1 MPNTFLTPDM
11 IAREALATLYG
22 NTVMAQLV
30 HRDYSSEFV
39 GAVGDTVTIRKPAV
53 FEAEAF
59 NRANGINIQDA
70 SEGSVAVVL
79 DTLLDVSFAV
89 TAEDL
94 TLEIRDFAT
103 QLLDPAMEAHAQ
115 KIDETILTLRDDV
128 TAEVGAG
135 ASAHAWDNPRVL
147 IDARKTLNTAKVP
160 LTQRRAVAGPSTA
173 AEWLADA
180 LFHQVDQSGATE
192 GLREASLGS
201 RKFGFDPYEHNGI
214 TEEGGTGGDPSTEI
228 SVAFHRTAFA
238 LVSRNLEL
246 PASAEGGGA
255 RAATVGYQGFG
266 LRVVY
271 DYDISKK
278 QDVVSLDY
286 LIGVKTLDPNRA
298 VLIKGA
304 DST

>member
-30 HRDYSSEFV
+30 HRDYSSEFD

-53 FEAEAF
+53 FTAEKF
-59 NRANGINIQDA
+59 VRSSGINVQDA
-70 SEGSVAVVL
+70 TEGSVPVVL
-79 DTLLDVSFAV
+79 TDILDVSFAV

-94 TLEIRDFAT
+94 TLEIRDFGE

-115 KIDETILTLRDDV
+115 AIDAEILTLRDDIA
-128 TAEVGAG
+128 AEVGSG
-135 ASAHAWDNPRVL
+135 GSTNTKDDPKVL
-147 IDARKTLNTAKVP
+147 IDARKTLNEAKVP
-160 LTQRRAVAGPSTA
+160 LTQRRAVVGPETA
-173 AEWLADA
+173 AEWLGDT
-180 LFHQVDQSGATE
+180 LFHQVDQSGSTE

-214 TEEGGTGGDPSTEI
+214 TDDVG
-228 SVAFHRTAFA
+228 VAFHRTAMA
-238 LVSRNLEL
+238 LVTRTLAL
-246 PASAEGGGA
+246 PRGAGEG

-266 LRVVY
+266 LRVIY
-271 DYDISKK
+271 DYDIDKK

-286 LIGVKTLDPNRA
+286 LIGVKTLDANRA
-298 VLIKGA
+298 VLITDGA
-304 DST
+304 S